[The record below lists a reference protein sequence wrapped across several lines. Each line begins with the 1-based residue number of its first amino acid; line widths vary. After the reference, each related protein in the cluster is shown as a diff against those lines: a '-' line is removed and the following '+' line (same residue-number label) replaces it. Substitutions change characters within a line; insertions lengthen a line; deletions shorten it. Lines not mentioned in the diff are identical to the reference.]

1 MSVSSPLA
9 LEIAETAAR
18 LIVEE
23 GLEWGPAKRRAVKQ
37 MGLPPRTALPDNAVL
52 EDAVRAYLE
61 LFCADTQPQELHALR
76 TLAQEWMQRLED
88 FRPHLTGAVW
98 RGTATRL
105 SDIYLQLFCD
115 DPKAAELALINDKI
129 TFEPRLVTGLHG
141 EKVDALSVH
150 AFCPAFSS
158 YVGVHLLIYDLDDVR
173 GALKPDARGR
183 KPRGNIDDLR
193 ERMDNPSA
201 NNFH

>member
-1 MSVSSPLA
+1 MNVSSPLA

-23 GLEWGPAKRRAVKQ
+23 GLEWGSAKRRAVKQ

-115 DPKAAELALINDKI
+115 DPKAAEIALLDRQVR
-129 TFEPRLVTGLHG
+129 FEVSQVPGFKGAL
-141 EKVDALSVH
+141 VDALSIH
-150 AFCPAFSS
+150 SWCAPLGET
-158 YVGVHLLIYDLDDVR
+158 VGVHLLIHDFDELR
-173 GALKPDARGR
+173 GALKPDSQGR
-183 KPRGNIDDLR
+183 SPRGDLR
-193 ERMDNPSA
+193 ALQTLLAAQEDA
-201 NNFH
+201 

>member
-1 MSVSSPLA
+1 MNVSSPLA

-115 DPKAAELALINDKI
+115 DSKSAEIALINNQVNY
-129 TFEPRLVTGLHG
+129 EPSTVTGFQG
-141 EKVDALSVH
+141 KPVEALSIH
-150 AFCPAFSS
+150 SLCKPINET
-158 YVGVHLLIYDLDDVR
+158 VGVHLMVYDHDDMR
-173 GALKPDARGR
+173 GAMKPDSRGR
-183 KPRGNIDDLR
+183 SPRGDAKALR
-193 ERMDNPSA
+193 KLLEESRDE
-201 NNFH
+201 